1 MILEN
6 KFPLSILIFGQKS
19 KQFWPTQENFYNRTD
34 TITYVYTSN
43 YQPKLTLKVWS
54 LFASIVQWFESVLL
68 PKFWFPVKDVFSMLL
83 GFKSSEIEK
92 TKKVLVKVKSSALN
106 LISTKD

>member
-6 KFPLSILIFGQKS
+6 KFPLSILTFGQKS
-19 KQFWPTQENFYNRTD
+19 NQCWPIQENFYNRTD
-34 TITYVYTSN
+34 TITYVCTSN

-54 LFASIVQWFESVLL
+54 LFASIVQWFESVLF

-83 GFKSSEIEK
+83 GFKSSEREK
-92 TKKVLVKVKSSALN
+92 NKKSFSQSERF
-106 LISTKD
+106 STY